1 LEQTALIMKAEKRQ
15 HLNHFDKRLQ
25 ELAEIAVDIVN
36 KLAERKIEGV
46 AINVADIYFV
56 LSKAL
61 QHVSVLNLA
70 EIEDYKRRNQSNKLT
85 I

>member
-1 LEQTALIMKAEKRQ
+1 MTIKAEKR
-15 HLNHFDKRLQ
+15 HSANHFDKRLR
-25 ELAEIAVDIVN
+25 ELSDIAMEIVN
-36 KLAERKIEGV
+36 LLAERKINGV

-61 QHVSVLNLA
+61 QHVSLLNLA
-70 EIEDYKRRNQSNKLT
+70 EIEDYKKRSQTNKLT

>member
-1 LEQTALIMKAEKRQ
+1 LAAKQDRRQ
-15 HLNHFDKRLQ
+15 QVNCFDKRLH
-25 ELAEIAVDIVN
+25 ELDDIAVEIVNMLAE
-36 KLAERKIEGV
+36 KKIDNV

-61 QHVSVLNLA
+61 QHVSLLNLA
-70 EIEDYKRRNQSNKLT
+70 EIEDYKRRNQQNKLT

>member
-1 LEQTALIMKAEKRQ
+1 MTNAKTRVDG
-15 HLNHFDKRLQ
+15 FDKRLQ
-25 ELAEIAVDIVN
+25 ELADVAADVVN
-36 KLAERKIEGV
+36 TLAEKKIEGV

-61 QHVSVLNLA
+61 QHVSLLNLT
-70 EIEDYKRRNQSNKLT
+70 EIEDYKKQNQTNKLT

>member
-1 LEQTALIMKAEKRQ
+1 MAAKQDRRQ
-15 HLNHFDKRLQ
+15 QVNCFDKRLH
-25 ELAEIAVDIVN
+25 ELDDIAVEIVNMLAE
-36 KLAERKIEGV
+36 KKIDNV

-61 QHVSVLNLA
+61 QHVSLLNLA
-70 EIEDYKRRNQSNKLT
+70 EIEDYKRRNQQNKLT

>member
-1 LEQTALIMKAEKRQ
+1 MTLKMSKTQRESL
-15 HLNHFDKRLQ
+15 LDKRLQ
-25 ELAEIAVDIVN
+25 ALADMSVEVVN
-36 KLAERKIEGV
+36 ILAERKIDNV

-61 QHVSVLNLA
+61 QHVSLLNLA
-70 EIEDYKRRNQSNKLT
+70 EIEDYKKRSKSNKFA

>member
-1 LEQTALIMKAEKRQ
+1 LIVKAEKR
-15 HLNHFDKRLQ
+15 HNVSHFDKRLQ
-25 ELAEIAVDIVN
+25 ELADVAVEIVN
-36 KLAERKIEGV
+36 MLAERKIDGV

-61 QHVSVLNLA
+61 QHVSLLNLA
-70 EIEDYKRRNQSNKLT
+70 EIEGYKKRNQTNKLT